1 MDSKLAIF
9 LKGFAMG
16 AANVIPGVSGG
27 TVAFLTGIYQ
37 RLIGAIEGFDV
48 TLAKLLLKKDIVA
61 AWKRVD
67 GTFLMMLITGVF
79 MSILSVANVLERGFE
94 SYPVYVA
101 ALFFGFIAAS
111 IVSVMKMVKEWKLSQ
126 IVAILIGLGLAVS
139 LVFVPEA
146 SESQNFFYLM
156 LCGAVAMCSMIIP
169 GVSGSFVLLLM
180 GNYHLIMIDTVNA
193 LRSGQWGDVLTVGV
207 PVGLGAVSGLLLL
220 SRVLSWLFKCFHDT
234 AVAAITGFI
243 AGSLLLIWP
252 WKRPAVVLEKNGE
265 VKILSYERFFPEINT
280 EFWCALAIMLVAA
293 LCVYLMDKVGSK
305 KRVETKFG

>member
-1 MDSKLAIF
+1 MDSKLTIF

-37 RLIGAIEGFDV
+37 RLIDAIQGFDV
-48 TLAKLLLKKDIVA
+48 TLVKLLLKRDIAA

-67 GTFLMMLITGVF
+67 GTFLMMLIIGVF
-79 MSILSVANVLERGFE
+79 LSILSVTNVLERGFE

-111 IVSVMKMVKEWKLSQ
+111 IVSVMKMVEQWKLNQ
-126 IVAILIGLGLAVS
+126 VVAILIGLALAVS

-193 LRSGQWGDVLTVGV
+193 LRSGQWADVLAVGV

-220 SRVLSWLFKCFHDT
+220 SRVLSWLFRRFHDT

-252 WKRPAVVLEKNGE
+252 WKRPAVVVEKDGGE
-265 VKILSYERFFPEINT
+265 KILSYERFFPEFNA
-280 EFWCALAIMLVAA
+280 EFWSAMAIMVVAA
-293 LCVYLMDKVGSK
+293 VCLCLMDKVGVAKRPGSK
-305 KRVETKFG
+305 